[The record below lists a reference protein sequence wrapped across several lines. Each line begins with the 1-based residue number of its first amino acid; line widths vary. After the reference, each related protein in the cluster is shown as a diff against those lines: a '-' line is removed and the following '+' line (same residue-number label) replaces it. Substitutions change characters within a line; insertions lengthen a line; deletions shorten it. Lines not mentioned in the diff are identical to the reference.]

1 MLYLTERTRDSTSS
15 RMAITNTTTAAGGGG
30 DATMPCFRKHVTER
44 MRKTVVERNTSR
56 RELKVALANVF
67 TGAFLI
73 TWWRDDN
80 KYRLLLNSAVPQTAA
95 HKNRAMQ
102 SSLPLH

>member
-1 MLYLTERTRDSTSS
+1 
-15 RMAITNTTTAAGGGG
+15 
-30 DATMPCFRKHVTER
+30 MPCFRKHVTER

-73 TWWRDDN
+73 TC
-80 KYRLLLNSAVPQTAA
+80 
-95 HKNRAMQ
+95 
-102 SSLPLH
+102 

>member
-1 MLYLTERTRDSTSS
+1 M
-15 RMAITNTTTAAGGGG
+15 TNTTTAAGGGG

-73 TWWRDDN
+73 TC
-80 KYRLLLNSAVPQTAA
+80 
-95 HKNRAMQ
+95 
-102 SSLPLH
+102 

>member
-1 MLYLTERTRDSTSS
+1 MTRDSTSS
-15 RMAITNTTTAAGGGG
+15 RMAMTNTTTAAGGGG
-30 DATMPCFRKHVTER
+30 DATIPCFRKQVIES

-73 TWWRDDN
+73 TCV
-80 KYRLLLNSAVPQTAA
+80 KYRDQG
-95 HKNRAMQ
+95 KG
-102 SSLPLH
+102 